1 MGAAGERTRSRLTMT
16 SIIQLGRL
24 ESVAL
29 RDAWPH
35 EAANFTPWLALPEN
49 LALLADAVGMVLELE
64 AVEKPVETFS
74 ADILARDVIT
84 NRWVLIE
91 NQLESTDHSHLGQIL
106 TYAAGLDAE
115 TVIWMARD
123 FREPHRAAIDYLNRI
138 SGAEHNFFGVQI
150 ELLRIGESAYA
161 PRFNV
166 VAKPNDWSKGVA
178 TKASASAFEEV
189 VGRKAEWQTYWE
201 RFFAFAGREG
211 LPLVNRVPPKEGWCR
226 TAQLKSGDPSAAA
239 WLHRSSSSLRV
250 IMWLQGVDR
259 LALFDSLYDNRLA
272 IETAFGAPLSWDRME
287 NRKSSMISVEKSI
300 DAEPLTDGDEQF
312 GWFTDNAR
320 RLTEAMRP
328 FLMV

>member
-1 MGAAGERTRSRLTMT
+1 MS

-24 ESVAL
+24 ESAPL

-35 EAANFTPWLALPEN
+35 EAANFTPWLAVPEN
-49 LALLADAVGMVLELE
+49 LALLADALGMALELE
-64 AVEKPVETFS
+64 AVEKPVEAFS

-91 NQLESTDHSHLGQIL
+91 NQLESTDHTHLGQIL

-115 TVIWMARD
+115 TVIWIARD

-138 SGAEHNFFGVQI
+138 SAAEHNFFGVQI

-166 VAKPNDWSKGVA
+166 VAKPNDWSKGIA
-178 TKASASAFEEV
+178 TKATASASEEV

-201 RFFAFAGREG
+201 RFFAFAGGVG

-226 TAQLKSGDPSAAA
+226 TAQLKSGDPNAAT
-239 WLHRSSSSLRV
+239 WLHRPSSSLRV
-250 IMWLQGVDR
+250 LIWLQGVDR
-259 LALFDSLYDNRLA
+259 LALFDLLYENRSA
-272 IETAFGAPLSWDRME
+272 IEAAFGGPLSWDRME
-287 NRKSSMISVEKSI
+287 NKKSSMISVETS
-300 DAEPLTDGDEQF
+300 AGQPPLSDGDSEF
-312 GWFTDNAR
+312 SWFTENVR
-320 RLTEAMRP
+320 RLTAAVRP
-328 FLMV
+328 HLND